1 VLRSGTGSGI
11 FGLPGYRYGP
21 GTGYD
26 LFDIITAGTGTV
38 YAILSFKEIKFRGCT
53 SFKML

>member
-38 YAILSFKEIKFRGCT
+38 SAILSFKEIKFRGCT